1 MTESDNPHQQMGNFS
16 LSIGKCLEVCYI
28 KFCTYC
34 LYYKVKLP
42 LMGAYCPF
50 MRDSKIHNSRS
61 VYFMK
66 KAILALAVTS
76 VFTLSACG
84 TSDKVVTS
92 KAGDVTKDELYNAMK
107 KQGGKNV
114 LRSLVMQKVFIKN
127 YPVKDDAVNKQF
139 DEYKKQYGDQF
150 ATLLK
155 QSGMTE
161 KELKETVR
169 GELAM
174 KEAVKKSITD
184 KEIKEN
190 HKPEIKASHIL
201 VKDEATAKK
210 VKDELAQ
217 GKSFEDLVKQYSEDP
232 GSKEKGG
239 DLGYFKPGSMVKEF
253 EDAAYKLKKDEIS
266 DPVKTKFGYHI
277 IKVTDIKELKP
288 LDQEKD
294 RIKNDLVEKKMQDAQ
309 FMNDLVTKEMKKSDV
324 KIEDK
329 DLKDIF
335 ETPKADS
342 SSK

>member
-1 MTESDNPHQQMGNFS
+1 
-16 LSIGKCLEVCYI
+16 
-28 KFCTYC
+28 
-34 LYYKVKLP
+34 
-42 LMGAYCPF
+42 
-50 MRDSKIHNSRS
+50 
-61 VYFMK
+61 MK

-92 KAGDVTKDELYNAMK
+92 KAGDVTKDEFYNAMK
-107 KQGGKNV
+107 QQGGKNV
-114 LRSLVMQKVFIKN
+114 LRNLVMEKVFIKN

-150 ATLLK
+150 STLLK

-161 KELKETVR
+161 KQIKESIR
-169 GELAM
+169 AQLAM

-184 KEIKEN
+184 KEVKDN
-190 HKPEIKASHIL
+190 YKPEIKASHIL

-217 GKSFEDLVKQYSEDP
+217 GKSFEDLAKQYSEDP

-239 DLGYFKPGSMVKEF
+239 DLGYFGPGKMVKEF
-253 EDAAYKLKKDEIS
+253 EDAAYKLKKDEVSEPIKS
-266 DPVKTKFGYHI
+266 QFGYHI

-288 LDQEKD
+288 LDKEQD
-294 RIKNDLVEKKMQDAQ
+294 RIKDDLVDKKMQDAQ

-329 DLKDIF
+329 ELKDIF
-335 ETPKADS
+335 ETPKAEKE
-342 SSK
+342 SKK